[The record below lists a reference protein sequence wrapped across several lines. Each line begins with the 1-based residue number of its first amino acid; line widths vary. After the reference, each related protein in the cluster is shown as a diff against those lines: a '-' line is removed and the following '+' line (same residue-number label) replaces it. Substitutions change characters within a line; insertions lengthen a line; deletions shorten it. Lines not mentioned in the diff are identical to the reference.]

1 MQRLLCIVGSMNA
14 GGAETFLMKIYRQIE
29 KLEYQFDFC
38 INTKGKNFYEDEIKS
53 FGGLIFYIPAKSEN
67 IAEYK
72 KQLYAIVKNNGYK
85 YVLRIT
91 SNAMG
96 FMDLKIAKAAGAKR
110 CIVRSSNSQDGSGLK
125 IRCAHWLGLLL
136 YSQCVDV
143 KMAPS
148 DLAAKHTFGKRAYE
162 KGDVKIL
169 HNALDLNQF
178 YFYPNAKENIRKEF
192 NIDENTVIIGHIGRF
207 MTQKNHKFL
216 VKVFFYLQKQ
226 IPDAVLLLVGTGELE
241 EDIKQEVKTL
251 GLDSKVIF
259 TGVRKDIPQ
268 LLSAMDVMI
277 FPSLYEGM
285 PNVIIEAQATGLPC
299 VISDTITAEANITG
313 LVEYKSLSISP
324 DGWADTA
331 IKLLGHKRKDTK
343 EDFLKNKY
351 DIESVTNEFVN
362 LVFQ

>member
-1 MQRLLCIVGSMNA
+1 MKRLLCIISGMNS

-110 CIVRSSNSQDGSGLK
+110 CIVRSSNSQDGSSLK
-125 IRCAHWLGLLL
+125 IRCAHWLGRLL
-136 YSQCVDV
+136 YSQYVDV
-143 KMAPS
+143 KIAPS

-169 HNALDLNQF
+169 HNALDLKQF
-178 YFYPNAKENIRKEF
+178 YFQPNVKANICKEF
-192 NIDENTVIIGHIGRF
+192 NIDERAVIVGHIGRF
-207 MTQKNHKFL
+207 MVQKNHKFL
-216 VKVFFYLQKQ
+216 VKVFFFLQKQ
-226 IPDAVLLLVGTGELE
+226 IPESVLLLVGTGELE
-241 EDIKQEVKTL
+241 EDIKQEIKAL
-251 GLDSKVIF
+251 GISDKVIF
-259 TGVRKDIPQ
+259 TGIRKDIPQ
-268 LLSAMDVMI
+268 LLSAMDVMV

-313 LVEYKSLSISP
+313 LVEYKSLSVSP
-324 DGWADTA
+324 DDWAGTA

-351 DIESVTNEFVN
+351 DIESITKEFIN

>member
-1 MQRLLCIVGSMNA
+1 M
-14 GGAETFLMKIYRQIE
+14 
-29 KLEYQFDFC
+29 
-38 INTKGKNFYEDEIKS
+38 
-53 FGGLIFYIPAKSEN
+53 
-67 IAEYK
+67 
-72 KQLYAIVKNNGYK
+72 
-85 YVLRIT
+85 
-91 SNAMG
+91 
-96 FMDLKIAKAAGAKR
+96 
-110 CIVRSSNSQDGSGLK
+110 
-125 IRCAHWLGLLL
+125 
-136 YSQCVDV
+136 
-143 KMAPS
+143 
-148 DLAAKHTFGKRAYE
+148 
-162 KGDVKIL
+162 
-169 HNALDLNQF
+169 
-178 YFYPNAKENIRKEF
+178 
-192 NIDENTVIIGHIGRF
+192 
-207 MTQKNHKFL
+207 
-216 VKVFFYLQKQ
+216 QKQ

>member
-1 MQRLLCIVGSMNA
+1 MNA
-14 GGAETFLMKIYRQIE
+14 GGAETFLMKVYRCMD
-29 KLEYQFDFC
+29 KTKFQFDFAV
-38 INTKGKNFYEDEIKS
+38 NVRTTNFYENEIKHL
-53 FGGLIFYIPAKSEN
+53 GGYFFYLPPKSSN
-67 IAEYK
+67 IVEYK
-72 KQLYAIVKNNGYK
+72 KQLKMIIEDNDYK

-96 FMDLKIAKAAGAKR
+96 FIDLKIAKAAGAKR
-110 CIVRSSNSQDGSGLK
+110 CIVRSSNSQDGSDLK
-125 IRCAHWLGLLL
+125 IRCAHWLGRLL
-136 YSQCVDV
+136 YSQYVDV
-143 KMAPS
+143 KIAPS

-178 YFYPNAKENIRKEF
+178 YFYPNAKENLCKEF

-216 VKVFFYLQKQ
+216 VKVFFCLQKQ

-324 DGWADTA
+324 DDWAGTA